1 MQVSSCLDTPTSALQ
16 SLNHTCA
23 SARAWFFPLFY
34 PSMFEELCKG
44 VHIDRLTG
52 HQWNWP
58 ENRYCEQSCY
68 SAGFPFAGSCCGM
81 G

>member
-1 MQVSSCLDTPTSALQ
+1 M
-16 SLNHTCA
+16 
-23 SARAWFFPLFY
+23 FY

-44 VHIDRLTG
+44 VHIDRLAG
-52 HQWNWP
+52 HEWNWP